1 MKLDQLFDMID
12 IGIVVLDLRLA
23 VCRWNRWMEIH
34 SGISAEE
41 IIGRP
46 AFDFFPNLD
55 SPRFH
60 RNFKAVSTFGNF
72 AFFSRKLH
80 RYLFP
85 LPVPALSDD
94 AAVFD
99 HMQQTCTMGPLRDDD
114 QAIRHVYI
122 MVQDVTEIAAYERKL
137 LKMNMRDGL
146 TGAFNRR
153 YLEIRLRE
161 EMERY
166 ARYGRPFSVI
176 LQDLDWFKAVNDTHG
191 HLCGD
196 FVLTKFSALMKSRLR
211 KSDMFARFGGEEF
224 CVLLTETEA
233 EKALLLAEELRA
245 LTEQTEFEWRGTKL
259 SISIS
264 QGVSEIQSDED
275 GPESVLE
282 RADQALYRAKM
293 EGRNQVVV
301 HRKKEKPCVSVFP
314 KK

>member
-12 IGIVVLDLRLA
+12 IGIVVLDLRLT

-34 SGISAEE
+34 SGISAED
-41 IIGRP
+41 IVGKP
-46 AFDFFPNLD
+46 AFNFFPELD

-80 RYLFP
+80 KYLFP

-94 AAVFD
+94 AAPFE

-137 LKMNMRDGL
+137 LEMNMRDGL

-176 LQDLDWFKAVNDTHG
+176 LQDLDLFKGVNDTYG

-196 FVLTKFSALMKSRLR
+196 FVLKKFAELMKARLR
-211 KSDMFARFGGEEF
+211 KSDLFARFGGEEF
-224 CVLLTETEA
+224 CVLLTETGGETA
-233 EKALLLAEELRA
+233 FDVAEELRA
-245 LTEQTEFEWRGTKL
+245 LTEETVFEWRKSRL

-264 QGVSEIQSDED
+264 QGVSEIQPGGDQ
-275 GPESVLE
+275 PESLLE
-282 RADQALYRAKM
+282 RADQALYRAKT
-293 EGRNQVVV
+293 EGRNLVAAQVA
-301 HRKKEKPCVSVFP
+301 
-314 KK
+314 